1 MIEAVSKIG
10 DYVLQKNSG
19 DGDSLSTY
27 IENPNS
33 NGKYKSVLI
42 VLLKEKDGV
51 YSFSR
56 VVLDEFKSDFN
67 LYLYKKGAPNGTDA
81 TPTSKLAGKLE
92 KTFQNRFLKWFENYD
107 SYDVSEEEKDT
118 LKKMNIALNDQKDRI
133 LAELQEKYSQ
143 KDSKDNA
150 IITLGFEKNEN
161 YSYLS
166 ECPIFKKI
174 LLRMGKDKYFLKKSQ
189 GESLGKEAA
198 CSVCKGTKDEVY
210 GFAIPWTFHTFDK
223 PGFIAGGFKVNESWK
238 NTPVCF
244 DCATRLEVGKKYI
257 EENLD
262 FGFYGFRYLL
272 VPKLAFGGDN
282 NETLNEVLSILGD
295 KNQKR
300 KIKINREIKNSVTS
314 DENKILEFVK
324 DQKDV
329 FSNSL
334 IFYKK
339 EQSSYRILLLIEG
352 IFPSRLRALF
362 KAKEEVDERF
372 KIYNDSILSED
383 QRDKNLLVFNFGVLR
398 RFFPSESKNRTF
410 DKIFLE
416 MVDKIFVGDQI
427 SYFLLIDFIM
437 SKVREKF
444 IKGYSTSI
452 TTLNGF
458 LLLQYIERL
467 DLFKAKKAEMKDM
480 NIQGNEVL
488 RTEEFESL
496 PLEQRIGR
504 FFEANKAFFNSDSK
518 KASFLEGVLTQ
529 KLLNIQWMDKKA
541 TPFRTKLHG
550 LKMNEALI
558 KRLLPEIQNKLE
570 EYEKNYYRD
579 LESLIANHFV
589 LAGLNWKEVDDELSF
604 YFVLGMD
611 MHKLFKNAKEEE
623 QKIDEEAEYGRNNQE
638 QI

>member
-1 MIEAVSKIG
+1 LIEAVSKIG
-10 DYVLQKNSG
+10 DYVQKNAKG
-19 DGDSLSTY
+19 GDSLSTY
-27 IENPNS
+27 IENPNI
-33 NGKYKSVLI
+33 NGKYKSVLL
-42 VLLKEKDGV
+42 VLLSEKDGE

-56 VVLDEFKSDFN
+56 VILDEFKTDFK

-81 TPTSKLAGKLE
+81 TPTSKLAGNLE
-92 KTFQNRFLKWFENYD
+92 KTFQNRFLKWFESYD
-107 SYDVSEEEKDT
+107 SYDVSEDEKET
-118 LKKMNIALNDQKDRI
+118 LRKMKLAITDQKDKI

-143 KDSKDNA
+143 KDSKNNA
-150 IITLGFEKNEN
+150 IITLGFESNGD

-166 ECPIFKKI
+166 EHSIFEKI
-174 LLRMGKDKYFLKKSQ
+174 LIRKGKDKYFLKKSQ
-189 GESLGKEAA
+189 GESRGKDAA
-198 CSVCKGTKDEVY
+198 CSVCKGIKDEVY

-223 PGFIAGGFKVNESWK
+223 PGFIAGGFSVNESWK

-262 FGFYGFRYLL
+262 YAFYGFRYLL
-272 VPKLAFGGDN
+272 VPKL
-282 NETLNEVLSILGD
+282 TLAGEIREVLEGVLDILD
-295 KNQKR
+295 KKDEKR
-300 KIKINREIKNSVTS
+300 KIKINQEIKNRITS
-314 DENKILEFVK
+314 DENEILRFVK
-324 DQKDV
+324 DQKDF

-352 IFPSRLRALF
+352 ILPSRLRAIF
-362 KAKEEVDERF
+362 KAKEKIDERF
-372 KIYNDSILSED
+372 DIYNNSILSED
-383 QRDKNLLVFNFGVLR
+383 QREKNHLVFNFGVLR

-427 SYFLLIDFIM
+427 SYYLLIDFIM
-437 SKVREKF
+437 SKVREAF
-444 IKGYSTSI
+444 IKGYSTNI

-458 LLLQYIERL
+458 LLLHYLEEL
-467 DLFKAKKAEMKDM
+467 NLFKAKKAEMKDM
-480 NIQGNEVL
+480 NEQGNEVL
-488 RTEEFESL
+488 RIEEFENL
-496 PLEQRIGR
+496 PLERRIER
-504 FFEANKAFFNSDSK
+504 FFEANKAFFNTDSK
-518 KASFLEGVLTQ
+518 KATFLEGVLTQ

-558 KRLLPEIQNKLE
+558 KRLLPDIQNKLE

-589 LAGLNWKEVDDELSF
+589 LAGLKWKEVDDELSF

-611 MHKLFKNAKEEE
+611 MHKLFKNAKEEA
-623 QKIDEEAEYGRNNQE
+623 QKIVEEV
-638 QI
+638 

>member
-10 DYVLQKNSG
+10 DYVLQKNCG
-19 DGDSLSTY
+19 GGDSLSTY

-33 NGKYKSVLI
+33 NGKYNSVLI
-42 VLLKEKDGV
+42 ILLKENEGA
-51 YSFSR
+51 YSFGR
-56 VVLDEFKSDFN
+56 VERDEFQSDFSM
-67 LYLYKKGAPNGTDA
+67 YLYKKGAPNGTDA

-118 LKKMNIALNDQKDRI
+118 LRKMHIALDDQKDRI
-133 LAELQEKYSQ
+133 LVELQEKHSQ
-143 KDSKDNA
+143 IDSKDNS
-150 IITLGFEKNEN
+150 IITLGFEKDEG
-161 YSYLS
+161 YSYLN
-166 ECPIFKKI
+166 ECPIFEKI

-189 GESLGKEAA
+189 GESLGKDAA
-198 CSVCKGTKDEVY
+198 CSVCKGRKDEVY
-210 GFAIPWTFHTFDK
+210 GFAIPWSFHTFDK

-272 VPKLAFGGDN
+272 VPKLTLTGDKK
-282 NETLNEVLSILGD
+282 EVLEEVLDILGKKD
-295 KNQKR
+295 EKR
-300 KIKINREIKNSVTS
+300 KIKINQEIKNRITA
-314 DENKILEFVK
+314 DENEIFRFVK
-324 DQKDV
+324 NERDF

-339 EQSSYRILLLIEG
+339 EQSSYRILLSIDG
-352 IFPSRLRALF
+352 ILPSRLKALF
-362 KAKEEVDERF
+362 NAKENVDKKFE
-372 KIYNDSILSED
+372 IYNDSILSED
-383 QRDKNLLVFNFGVLR
+383 QREKNHLDFNFGVLR

-427 SYFLLIDFIM
+427 SYHLLMDFMM
-437 SKVREKF
+437 SKVREAF
-444 IKGYSTSI
+444 VKGYPTNI

-458 LLLQYIERL
+458 LLLHYIETL
-467 DLFKAKKAEMKDM
+467 NLFKPNKAEMKNMDER
-480 NIQGNEVL
+480 GSEVL
-488 RTEEFESL
+488 RIEELESL
-496 PLEQRIGR
+496 PLEQRIER
-504 FFEANKAFFNSDSK
+504 FFEANKAFFNSEAK
-518 KASFLEGVLTQ
+518 KATFLEGALTQ
-529 KLLNIQWMDKKA
+529 MLLNIQWTDKKA

-579 LESLIANHFV
+579 LESLIADHFV
-589 LAGLNWKEVDDELSF
+589 LAGVNWREVDDELSF

-611 MHKLFKNAKEEE
+611 MHKLFRNAKEEE
-623 QKIDEEAEYGRNNQE
+623 QKIKGEA
-638 QI
+638 

>member
-1 MIEAVSKIG
+1 LIEAVSKIG
-10 DYVLQKNSG
+10 GYVQKNTVG
-19 DGDSLSTY
+19 GDSLSTY
-27 IENPNS
+27 IENPNT

-42 VLLKEKDGV
+42 VVLSEKDGE

-56 VVLDEFKSDFN
+56 VILDEFRTEFG

-81 TPTSKLAGKLE
+81 TPTSKLAGNLE
-92 KTFQNRFLKWFENYD
+92 KTFQNRFIKWFENYD
-107 SYDVSEEEKDT
+107 SYDISDEEKET
-118 LKKMNIALNDQKDRI
+118 LKKMKIAINDQRDKI

-150 IITLGFEKNEN
+150 IITLGFENDVD
-161 YSYLS
+161 YSYIS
-166 ECPIFKKI
+166 KCPIFEKI

-189 GESLGKEAA
+189 GESRGKDAA
-198 CSVCKGTKDEVY
+198 CSVCKEVKDEVY

-238 NTPVCF
+238 NTPICF
-244 DCATRLEVGKKYI
+244 DCATCLEVGKKYV

-272 VPKLAFGGDN
+272 VPKIAFKGDDK
-282 NETLNEVLSILGD
+282 ELLKEVLSILGKKD
-295 KNQKR
+295 QKR
-300 KIKINREIKNSVTS
+300 KLKINREDKNTITS

-324 DQKDV
+324 DQKDF

-352 IFPSRLRALF
+352 IFPSRLRAIF
-362 KAKEEVDERF
+362 NAKEKVDERF
-372 KIYNDSILSED
+372 KIYNDSILSEA
-383 QRDKNLLVFNFGVLR
+383 QREKNHLVFNFGVLR

-416 MVDKIFVGDQI
+416 MVEKIFVGDQI
-427 SYFLLIDFIM
+427 SYYLLIDFIM
-437 SKVREKF
+437 SKVREAF
-444 IKGYSTSI
+444 IKGYPTNI

-458 LLLQYIERL
+458 LLLHYLEVL
-467 DLFKAKKAEMKDM
+467 NLFKAKNAEMKDM
-480 NIQGNEVL
+480 NEQGNEVL
-488 RTEEFESL
+488 HMEELESL
-496 PLEQRIGR
+496 PLEQRIEK

-518 KASFLEGVLTQ
+518 KATFLEGVLTQ
-529 KLLNIQWMDKKA
+529 KLLNIQYMDKKA

-570 EYEKNYYRD
+570 EYQKNYYRD
-579 LESLIANHFV
+579 LESIIANHFV
-589 LAGLNWKEVDDELSF
+589 LAGLKWKEVDDELSF

-611 MHKLFKNAKEEE
+611 MHKLFKHAKEEE
-623 QKIDEEAEYGRNNQE
+623 QTIVGEA
-638 QI
+638 

>member
-1 MIEAVSKIG
+1 MIEAVSRIG
-10 DYVLQKNSG
+10 DYVQKNSKG
-19 DGDSLSTY
+19 GDSLSTY

-33 NGKYKSVLI
+33 NGKYKSVLLI
-42 VLLKEKDGV
+42 LLSEKDGE

-56 VVLDEFKSDFN
+56 VILDEFNTNFS

-81 TPTSKLAGKLE
+81 TPTSKLAGNLE
-92 KTFQNRFLKWFENYD
+92 KTFQNRFLKWFENYET
-107 SYDVSEEEKDT
+107 YDISEEEKET
-118 LKKMNIALNDQKDRI
+118 LKKMKIAINDQRDKI
-133 LAELQEKYSQ
+133 LSELKEKYSQ
-143 KDSKDNA
+143 KDSKENA
-150 IITLGFEKNEN
+150 IITLGFENDVD

-166 ECPIFKKI
+166 KCPIFEKI

-189 GESLGKEAA
+189 GESRGKDAA
-198 CSVCKGTKDEVY
+198 CSVCKGIKDEVY

-257 EENLD
+257 EDNLD
-262 FGFYGFRYLL
+262 YGFYGFRYLL
-272 VPKLAFGGDN
+272 VPKL
-282 NETLNEVLSILGD
+282 TLAGNKKEVLEEVLDILGKKD
-295 KNQKR
+295 QKR
-300 KIKINREIKNSVTS
+300 KIKINREIKKRITS
-314 DENKILEFVK
+314 DEDEIFEFVQDRK
-324 DQKDV
+324 DF

-339 EQSSYRILLLIEG
+339 EQLSYRILLLIEG
-352 IFPSRLRALF
+352 ILPSRLKALF
-362 KAKEEVDERF
+362 DAKEKVDERF
-372 KIYNDSILSED
+372 KIYNDSILSGA
-383 QRDKNLLVFNFGVLR
+383 QRQKNHLEFNFGVLR

-416 MVDKIFVGDQI
+416 MVDKIFVGDRI
-427 SYFLLIDFIM
+427 SYYLLMDFM
-437 SKVREKF
+437 MNKVRDAF
-444 IKGYSTSI
+444 INGYPTNL
-452 TTLNGF
+452 TTMNGF
-458 LLLQYIERL
+458 LLLHYIEEL
-467 DLFKAKKAEMKDM
+467 NLFKTEKAEMKNM
-480 NIQGNEVL
+480 NELGNDVL
-488 RTEEFESL
+488 SIEELDRL
-496 PLEQRIGR
+496 PLEQRIER

-518 KASFLEGVLTQ
+518 KATFLEGVLTQ

-570 EYEKNYYRD
+570 EYQKNYYRD
-579 LESLIANHFV
+579 LESIIANHFV

-611 MHKLFKNAKEEE
+611 MHKLFKHAKET
-623 QKIDEEAEYGRNNQE
+623 DE
-638 QI
+638 QIGEGA

>member
-10 DYVLQKNSG
+10 DYVQKNSEG
-19 DGDSLSTY
+19 GDSLSTY

-33 NGKYKSVLI
+33 NGKYKSVLLI
-42 VLLKEKDGV
+42 LLREKDGE

-56 VVLDEFKSDFN
+56 VILDEFKTDFN
-67 LYLYKKGAPNGTDA
+67 VYLYKKGAPNGTDA

-107 SYDVSEEEKDT
+107 SYDVSKEEKDV
-118 LKKMNIALNDQKDRI
+118 LKKMKIAINDQKDKI

-150 IITLGFEKNEN
+150 IITLGFENDGD

-166 ECPIFKKI
+166 KCPIFKKI
-174 LLRMGKDKYFLKKSQ
+174 LLRMGRDRYFLKKSQ
-189 GESLGKEAA
+189 GESLGKDAA

-223 PGFIAGGFKVNESWK
+223 PGFIAGGFNVSESWK

-244 DCATRLEVGKKYI
+244 DCAKRMEVGKKYV

-272 VPKLAFGGDN
+272 VPKLAFGRDD
-282 NETLNEVLSILGD
+282 NETLKEVLSILGKKD
-295 KNQKR
+295 QKR
-300 KIKINREIKNSVTS
+300 KLKINRDDKNSITP

-324 DQKDV
+324 DQKDF

-362 KAKEEVDERF
+362 KAKDEVDERF

-383 QRDKNLLVFNFGVLR
+383 QREKHPLVFNFGVLR

-427 SYFLLIDFIM
+427 NYHFLIDFIM
-437 SKVREKF
+437 SKVREAF
-444 IKGYSTSI
+444 IKGYPTEI

-458 LLLQYIERL
+458 LLLHYIEKL

-480 NIQGNEVL
+480 NEKGNEVL
-488 RTEEFESL
+488 RIGELDSL
-496 PLEQRIGR
+496 PLEQRIAR

-518 KASFLEGVLTQ
+518 KATFLEGVLTQ

-570 EYEKNYYRD
+570 EYEKNYYRE
-579 LESLIANHFV
+579 LESLISNHFV
-589 LAGLNWKEVDDELSF
+589 LAGLKWEEVDDELSF
-604 YFVLGMD
+604 YFVLGMN
-611 MHKLFKNAKEEE
+611 MHKLFKHAKEEE
-623 QKIDEEAEYGRNNQE
+623 QMIVGGA
-638 QI
+638 

>member
-1 MIEAVSKIG
+1 MIEAVSRIG
-10 DYVLQKNSG
+10 DYVQRNSEG
-19 DGDSLSTY
+19 GDSLSTY

-33 NGKYKSVLI
+33 NGKYKSVLL
-42 VLLKEKDGV
+42 VLLSEKDGK

-56 VVLDEFKSDFN
+56 VILDEYKTDFK

-81 TPTSKLAGKLE
+81 TPTSKLAGNLE
-92 KTFQNRFLKWFENYD
+92 KTFQNRFLKWFENYE
-107 SYDVSEEEKDT
+107 SYDVSEEEKET
-118 LKKMNIALNDQKDRI
+118 LRKMKIAITDQRDRI
-133 LAELQEKYSQ
+133 LSELSEKYSQ

-150 IITLGFEKNEN
+150 IITLGFENDGD
-161 YSYLS
+161 YSYLGGCS
-166 ECPIFKKI
+166 IFKKI
-174 LLRMGKDKYFLKKSQ
+174 LIRKGKDKYFLKKSQ
-189 GESLGKEAA
+189 GESRGKDAA

-210 GFAIPWTFHTFDK
+210 GFAIPWSFHTFDK

-262 FGFYGFRYLL
+262 YGFYGFRYLL
-272 VPKLAFGGDN
+272 VPKLTLAGDRKDG
-282 NETLNEVLSILGD
+282 LGEVLDILGKKD
-295 KNQKR
+295 QKR
-300 KIKINREIKNSVTS
+300 KIKINREIKIRITS
-314 DENKILEFVK
+314 DEKDIFEFVK
-324 DQKDV
+324 DEKDF

-352 IFPSRLRALF
+352 ILPSRLRTLF
-362 KAKEEVDERF
+362 DAKENVDKRF
-372 KIYNDSILSED
+372 TIYNDSILSEM
-383 QRDKNLLVFNFGVLR
+383 QREKNHLEFNFGVLR

-416 MVDKIFVGDQI
+416 LVDKIFVGDQI
-427 SYFLLIDFIM
+427 SYHLLIDFIM
-437 SKVREKF
+437 SRVRESF
-444 IKGYSTSI
+444 IKGYFTNI

-458 LLLQYIERL
+458 LLLHYIEEL
-467 DLFKAKKAEMKDM
+467 NLFKTKNAEMKDM
-480 NIQGNEVL
+480 NEQGNEVL
-488 RTEEFESL
+488 RIEELESL
-496 PLEQRIGR
+496 PLEQRVEK
-504 FFEANKAFFNSDSK
+504 FFDANKTFFNTESK
-518 KASFLEGVLTQ
+518 KATFLEGVLTQ
-529 KLLNIQWMDKKA
+529 KLLNIQYMDKKA

-550 LKMNEALI
+550 LKMNESLI

-570 EYEKNYYRD
+570 EYDKNYYRD

-589 LAGLNWKEVDDELSF
+589 LSGLKWEEVDDELSF

-623 QKIDEEAEYGRNNQE
+623 QKIVEEA
-638 QI
+638 

>member
-1 MIEAVSKIG
+1 LIEAVSKIG
-10 DYVLQKNSG
+10 NYVQKNTG
-19 DGDSLSTY
+19 GGDSLSTY
-27 IENPNS
+27 IENPNT

-42 VLLKEKDGV
+42 VLLSKKDGE

-56 VVLDEFKSDFN
+56 VVLDEFRTEFG

-81 TPTSKLAGKLE
+81 TPTSKLAGNLE

-107 SYDVSEEEKDT
+107 SYDVSEEEKET
-118 LKKMNIALNDQKDRI
+118 LKKMKIAINDQSDKI
-133 LAELQEKYSQ
+133 FAELSEKYSQ

-150 IITLGFEKNEN
+150 IITLGFENDGD

-166 ECPIFKKI
+166 KCPIFEKI

-189 GESLGKEAA
+189 GESRGKNAA

-272 VPKLAFGGDN
+272 VPKIAFGGDD
-282 NETLNEVLSILGD
+282 NETLKEVLSILG
-295 KNQKR
+295 KKEQKR
-300 KIKINREIKNSVTS
+300 NPKINREDKNAITS

-324 DQKDV
+324 DQKDF

-352 IFPSRLRALF
+352 ILPSRLRALF
-362 KAKEEVDERF
+362 SAKENVDERF
-372 KIYNDSILSED
+372 KIYNDSILSD
-383 QRDKNLLVFNFGVLR
+383 AQREKNYLVFNFGVLR

-427 SYFLLIDFIM
+427 NYYLLIDFIM
-437 SKVREKF
+437 SKVREAF
-444 IKGYSTSI
+444 IKGYSTNI

-458 LLLQYIERL
+458 LLLHYIEEL
-467 DLFKAKKAEMKDM
+467 NLFKARKAEMKDM
-480 NIQGNEVL
+480 NELGNEVL
-488 RTEEFESL
+488 RIEELESL
-496 PLEQRIGR
+496 PLEQRIER

-518 KASFLEGVLTQ
+518 KATFLEGVLTQ

-570 EYEKNYYRD
+570 EYQKNYYRD

-589 LAGLNWKEVDDELSF
+589 LAGLKWKEVDDELSF

-611 MHKLFKNAKEEE
+611 MHKLFKHAIEEE
-623 QKIDEEAEYGRNNQE
+623 QTIVEEA
-638 QI
+638 